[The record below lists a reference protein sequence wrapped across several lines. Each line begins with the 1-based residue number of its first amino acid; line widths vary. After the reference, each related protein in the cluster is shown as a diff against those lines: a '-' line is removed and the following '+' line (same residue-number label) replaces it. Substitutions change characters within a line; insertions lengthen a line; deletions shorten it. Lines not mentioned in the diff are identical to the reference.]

1 MQDNTAFK
9 IELDNKINELEACQG
24 NHNVDSCFKCDKV
37 IGCELR
43 NSYVDS
49 VYKSM
54 NGGNSGF
61 FNFEME

>member
-1 MQDNTAFK
+1 MQNNTFEV
-9 IELDNKINELEACQG
+9 ELDNKIKELNACQSE
-24 NHNVDSCFKCDKV
+24 HNVDSCLKCEKV
-37 IGCELR
+37 VGCPLR

-49 VYKSM
+49 AYSSM